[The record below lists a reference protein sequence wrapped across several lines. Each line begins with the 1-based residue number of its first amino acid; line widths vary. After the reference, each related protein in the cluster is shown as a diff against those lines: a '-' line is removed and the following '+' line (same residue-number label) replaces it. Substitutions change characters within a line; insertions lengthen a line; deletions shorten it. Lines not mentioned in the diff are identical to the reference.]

1 MAYEIDF
8 IGSPGVKKDNDAIA
22 FRYYSHQE
30 SRYIVCVFDGGT
42 TKVGEMLSNHLA
54 RYYLS
59 PDTINCW
66 IDYVFCSHADFDH
79 SAGLRTILEK
89 HKVRYL
95 IMNRP
100 WLFLDELYEKVKDN
114 RISKES
120 LEKRLKEQ
128 YSFIS
133 DLEKIANER
142 NIPILNGFQDTKLE
156 DSLCICSPSK
166 NSYLD
171 RLSESPKTP
180 EMESSTDNFTL
191 NTKGAFEKMQSCWG
205 DDAIRED
212 VQTEPENE
220 TSIVLRVTPDGNKP
234 FVLTGDAGCVALKDA
249 MDFADAKNLSLNRC
263 SFVQIPHHGG
273 RHNVSPSILNRLLGP
288 IVPKDTTIGKT
299 AFVSVGDGSDHPRKC
314 VVNAFIHR
322 GCSVY
327 VSRKNT
333 LWHHIGKVPNRNWS
347 SATKEE
353 YAEDVESWEDE

>member
-8 IGSPGVKKDNDAIA
+8 IGSPGVEKDNDAIA
-22 FRYYSHQE
+22 FRYYSYQE
-30 SRYIVCVFDGGT
+30 SRYVVCVFDGGT

-59 PDTINCW
+59 PDTINCG
-66 IDYVFCSHADFDH
+66 IDYVFCSHADSDH
-79 SAGLRTILEK
+79 SAGLRTILEN
-89 HKVRYL
+89 HKVRHL
-95 IMNRP
+95 VMNRP
-100 WLFLDELYEKVKDN
+100 WLFLEEIYEKVKDG
-114 RISKES
+114 RITKES

-128 YSFIS
+128 YSFIA

-142 NIPILNGFQDTKLE
+142 NIPILNGFQNTKLE
-156 DSLCICSPSK
+156 GSLCICSPSK

-180 EMESSTDNFTL
+180 EMESSTDSFSS
-191 NTKGAFEKMQSCWG
+191 NTIVASEKIQSRWG

-212 VQTEPENE
+212 VRTSPENE
-220 TSIVLRVTPDGNKP
+220 TSIVLRISPDGDKP
-234 FVLTGDAGCVALKDA
+234 FVLTGDAGCIALKDA
-249 MDFADAKNLSLNRC
+249 MDFADANNLSLNRC

-288 IVPKDTTIGKT
+288 IVPFNTTLGKT
-299 AFVSVGDGSDHPRKC
+299 AFVSVGDGSDHPRKS
-314 VVNAFIHR
+314 VVNACIHR

-327 VSRKNT
+327 VSRTNT
-333 LWHHIGKVPNRNWS
+333 LWHHVGDVPKRNWS

-353 YAEDVESWEDE
+353 YSEDVESWEDE